1 MKTIDTSFG
10 SNETH
15 RQNSLNQRS
24 TAEGKVK
31 GHPHSA
37 QGTAPGRRAN
47 IIPALNR
54 HKLYLLHYA
63 FALANLFVACL
74 LMPCPAKAQ
83 NRPETD
89 GSYATVLIDPGSDPC
104 AQMKSA
110 HTIYEIN
117 GTIDLGG
124 QTLTLPPECVLKF
137 SGGLIRN
144 GAVVFDNTYL
154 DGLVRFSECAFR
166 GQLSNQDVTLS
177 WFGASPAQP
186 DNSTIINDVASI
198 ARAAVVVDAV
208 YPISKT
214 IMIGRH
220 VLFRGLN
227 WSESVYAN
235 MVRNVHYGFKTTS
248 PVNAIAFRKGG
259 SLSMF
264 GISVWG
270 DETLYVSGN
279 THDSDGPNGGPLQ
292 TSGILMKTDA
302 GAIDAIFDCSFVGFT
317 YGIHAEGRYI
327 EKIKGTYFSACR
339 FGLFTAWTSDY
350 ICQDCHFNTNML
362 NYNIQAHGIDD
373 SMPNALR
380 KTGAGAVVKGGGM
393 VRFLDCKFEFNFI
406 HMIIDEACII
416 FNLQNCIFDAATH
429 SCIMLF
435 NEKAPDNWLIDAEI
449 HKPSINCI
457 NISGN
462 TFCRGARCER
472 WQNTSL
478 PGSGILYVRES
489 GDRGMNISFVN
500 NVVVDNIEVDQKGV
514 NYEKTIFRIY
524 NDGDGGVINSSA
536 NDFSHCRAETVATAV
551 TGSKGR
557 FTIRDSGS
565 NFGSISHQYENNSVI
580 DIQKMELGND
590 GKIVIWKTL
599 TDGNTKSA
607 DIIIDPSR

>member
-31 GHPHSA
+31 DHPHSA
-37 QGTAPGRRAN
+37 QGTAPGSRAN

-54 HKLYLLHYA
+54 HKLHLIRYA

-83 NRPETD
+83 NRPGTD

-104 AQMKSA
+104 GQMKSA
-110 HTIYEIN
+110 HTIYEIK

-124 QTLTLPPECVLKF
+124 QTLPLPPECVLKF

-144 GAVVFDNTYL
+144 GAVFFDNTYL
-154 DGLVRFSECAFR
+154 EGLVRFSECAFR

-177 WFGASPAQP
+177 WFGAPPAQP

-279 THDSDGPNGGPLQ
+279 THDNDGPNGGPLQ

-327 EKIKGTYFSACR
+327 EKIKGTQHQHA
-339 FGLFTAWTSDY
+339 
-350 ICQDCHFNTNML
+350 Q
-362 NYNIQAHGIDD
+362 
-373 SMPNALR
+373 
-380 KTGAGAVVKGGGM
+380 
-393 VRFLDCKFEFNFI
+393 
-406 HMIIDEACII
+406 
-416 FNLQNCIFDAATH
+416 LQH
-429 SCIMLF
+429 
-435 NEKAPDNWLIDAEI
+435 
-449 HKPSINCI
+449 
-457 NISGN
+457 
-462 TFCRGARCER
+462 
-472 WQNTSL
+472 
-478 PGSGILYVRES
+478 PGPRY
-489 GDRGMNISFVN
+489 
-500 NVVVDNIEVDQKGV
+500 
-514 NYEKTIFRIY
+514 
-524 NDGDGGVINSSA
+524 
-536 NDFSHCRAETVATAV
+536 
-551 TGSKGR
+551 
-557 FTIRDSGS
+557 
-565 NFGSISHQYENNSVI
+565 
-580 DIQKMELGND
+580 
-590 GKIVIWKTL
+590 
-599 TDGNTKSA
+599 
-607 DIIIDPSR
+607 